1 VVDDAG
7 RSILTLLQR
16 AADKGKEDAA
26 RAMDLAHRLS
36 SQLGA
41 AEDRLRQLE
50 AEGAQ
55 YRDRANRAEA
65 WILRIQNEL
74 EQTLLHNK
82 TQ

>member
-1 VVDDAG
+1 MVDDAG